1 MTLYESKYILYVY
14 IYYILLCMYICIHTN
29 LLVDIIARLLH
40 PLSGDSQGQELFLAP
55 SVDNQIHIYDI
66 YIYIYWYIW
75 YIYYYI
81 HRISEKEI

>member
-1 MTLYESKYILYVY
+1 
-14 IYYILLCMYICIHTN
+14 MYICIHTN

-66 YIYIYWYIW
+66 YIYIY
-75 YIYYYI
+75 IY
-81 HRISEKEI
+81 

>member
-1 MTLYESKYILYVY
+1 
-14 IYYILLCMYICIHTN
+14 MYICIHTN

-66 YIYIYWYIW
+66 YIYIYI
-75 YIYYYI
+75 YIYILIYMIYI
-81 HRISEKEI
+81 LLYT